1 MGKLVPCQLFKW
13 DGDLVNQK
21 IHGILIVIII
31 ILFSQYSIQPIILFP
46 LFNVGSLETVVLLNN
61 HSLAVVLAALV
72 VIHKRS
78 EPSVYC
84 SI

>member
-1 MGKLVPCQLFKW
+1 MGELFPCQLFKW

-21 IHGILIVIII
+21 THGILIVIII
-31 ILFSQYSIQPIILFP
+31 IPFSQYSIQAIILIP
-46 LFNVGSLETVVLLNN
+46 LFNVGSLETVVLPNN

-78 EPSVYC
+78 ETSV
-84 SI
+84 